1 MPPESSSVTQN
12 RPAIKRNLMTIEEV
26 ASELNCSVRH
36 VNNLKRRGC
45 LKFFSHGKK
54 MVRFHR
60 SSLERYV
67 EKWTY
72 NCGEN

>member
-1 MPPESSSVTQN
+1 MLSESISVQKN
-12 RPAIKRNLMTIEEV
+12 HSVVRRNLMTIDEV
-26 ASELNCSVRH
+26 ASELNCSIRH

-72 NCGEN
+72 DCGEN